1 MTLLVYIHSF
11 HHRRQVGQ
19 EGFALGISILTTPS
33 AFFYSIGF
41 FFFFLSVSLEIVS
54 RRICYRNFVGF
65 EVRLTTLY
73 RSVALPSY
81 FFWKIDVVCHF
92 SVVGEFL

>member
-1 MTLLVYIHSF
+1 MALFVYIQSF

-19 EGFALGISILTTPS
+19 EGFALGVSILTTPS
-33 AFFYSIGF
+33 AFF
-41 FFFFLSVSLEIVS
+41 LSVSLEVVP
-54 RRICYRNFVGF
+54 RRICSINLVGL

-81 FFWKIDVVCHF
+81 FFWKIDVVVHF